1 LRIIALKKVLESKKK
16 QNLNQGFSLLEVII
30 TLMIAGF
37 ALVLFQTALG
47 KTKLIQ
53 YAKNQEIA
61 LRVANNKIEELR
73 SGGYPALPS
82 TGSFSDAQL
91 NDLPNA
97 SANMDVTDFNDDTKQ
112 IVITIQWQEP
122 PSISPKTVSLATLVT
137 KTGGL

>member
-1 LRIIALKKVLESKKK
+1 MRITILQNALKSKKK
-16 QNLNQGFSLLEVII
+16 QNSNSGFSLLEVFI

-47 KTKLIQ
+47 KTKLVQ

-73 SGGYPALPS
+73 SGGYSVLPS
-82 TGSFSDAQL
+82 TGSFSDSQL
-91 NDLPNA
+91 NELPNS
-97 SANMDVTDFNDDTKQ
+97 SANMAITDFNDDTKQ
-112 IVITIQWQEP
+112 VIILIQWQDP
-122 PSISPKTVSLATLVT
+122 ASFSLKTVSLATLVT